1 MTTLRARC
9 DELLENMSMDKSAT
23 LLTDVKAIAS
33 KLGVDYTAL
42 GPTLSACEEKH
53 AQKGSSDAKGS
64 TRKAV
69 IVDLTQSD
77 EDEPQPERARVEPT
91 NDAALAATK
100 PWETPEW
107 KAKGAAARA
116 RPSIL
121 GAYCEQFD
129 GGNMSKL
136 MRGASDEERW
146 REIHDPV
153 GAFRMQSTRICQ
165 NLQEQHPSSTMNW
178 DEHIN
183 KQVRDF
189 ARQKNL
195 PYDR

>member
-1 MTTLRARC
+1 
-9 DELLENMSMDKSAT
+9 MSMDKSAT

-77 EDEPQPERARVEPT
+77 EDEPQPKRARVEPT

-121 GAYCEQFD
+121 GAYTDQFD
-129 GGNMSKL
+129 GGNMSKV
-136 MRGASDEERW
+136 MRGASDEEQW

-153 GAFRMQSTRICQ
+153 GAERMKSARICK
-165 NLQEQHPSSTMNW
+165 NLQERYPSTTVDW

-183 KQVRDF
+183 KQVRKF
-189 ARQKNL
+189 AREKNL

>member
-1 MTTLRARC
+1 
-9 DELLENMSMDKSAT
+9 MDKSAT

-64 TRKAV
+64 TREAV

-77 EDEPQPERARVEPT
+77 EDEPQPKRARVEPT

-121 GAYCEQFD
+121 GAYMDPFD
-129 GGNMSKL
+129 GGNMSKV
-136 MRGASDEERW
+136 MRGASDEEQW

-153 GAFRMQSTRICQ
+153 GAERMKSTRICK
-165 NLQEQHPSSTMNW
+165 NLQEQHPSTTVDW

-183 KQVRDF
+183 KQVRKF
-189 ARQKNL
+189 AREKNL